1 MELNRQHY
9 VILLWSANQVC
20 HGPGYFSIS
29 VQHCCHIPE
38 SPLQSRISQST
49 WDTWAWPELWRDRQL
64 LWSFEKFNWLL
75 NFSDKLEI
83 LFLTEFHH
91 CYHKL
96 HVFAPALLHHAMAV
110 NSQDLFTSAFE
121 NFTRITIIT
130 LLVKSF
136 ELAPPQESKSTAL
149 CSHTCDMFDTRGWD
163 IFRAFKNSYSSIH
176 RGPLWY

>member
-1 MELNRQHY
+1 MSFYYDHHRIRCARVSWLQLFLNFCPT
-9 VILLWSANQVC
+9 LLP
-20 HGPGYFSIS
+20 H
-29 VQHCCHIPE
+29 
-38 SPLQSRISQST
+38 SRISTPVS
-49 WDTWAWPELWRDRQL
+49 DFSVHLRHLGLGPELWRDRQL

-136 ELAPPQESKSTAL
+136 ELAPPQESTAL
-149 CSHTCDMFDTRGWD
+149 SSHTCDMFDTRGWD
-163 IFRAFKNSYSSIH
+163 IFQTFKNSYSSMH
-176 RGPLWY
+176 SWY